1 MNRAE
6 ALYKLVG
13 SVITM
18 DVPIMMATGQ
28 FKRKMDYLVI
38 AAYPHHVL
46 CERRCENGAVLREC
60 FNTGTLITQG
70 IGERR

>member
-1 MNRAE
+1 MNK
-6 ALYKLVG
+6 YDSLVG
-13 SVITM
+13 TTISVVI
-18 DVPIMMATGQ
+18 PIATSTGH
-28 FKRKMDYLVI
+28 FRRKVEYLVV

-46 CERRCENGAVLREC
+46 CERRCESGAVLREC

>member
-1 MNRAE
+1 MSRQDM
-6 ALYKLVG
+6 LYKLVG
-13 SVITM
+13 KTISM
-18 DVPIMMATGQ
+18 FVPIATATGQ
-28 FKRKMDYLVI
+28 YKRRVEYLVV

-46 CERRCENGAVLREC
+46 CERRCESGAVLREC